1 MKIGFLGAGLMGT
14 SMVRRFL
21 HQGHQVRVWNRT
33 PAKAEALRSE
43 GAVPCPNA
51 AGAVEGV
58 DRIHLILSDDQ
69 AVDETLEPLAGKVPP
84 DCWILDHSTTLPEPT
99 GRRSDRWAGR
109 GGVYLHAPVMMS
121 PGNALAG
128 EGFILVSG
136 KHQWVSRV
144 LPDLGRMTG
153 KVIYLGEAPQLA
165 AVHKLI
171 GNLAFLGQYGLV
183 ADIFRLAA
191 SAGISPKDALVTFQD
206 CNPGA
211 SLPALGARVA
221 SGEFSPPDFTVAMA
235 RKDVRLMQEAA
246 GSAGITLAVTSQV
259 AALQDAALARG
270 EADWDTAAAF
280 RFPTA

>member
-21 HQGHQVRVWNRT
+21 KQGHEVRVWNRT
-33 PAKAEALRSE
+33 PAKAEALRSF
-43 GAVPCPNA
+43 GAVPCPTP
-51 AGAVEGV
+51 AGAVAGV
-58 DRIHLILSDDQ
+58 DRIHLILADDR
-69 AVDETLEPLAGKVPP
+69 AVDETLEPLAGLIPG

-99 GRRSDRWAGR
+99 GERCARWSGR
-109 GGVYLHAPVMMS
+109 HRVYLHAPVMMS

-128 EGFILVSG
+128 EGFLLVSG
-136 KHQWVSRV
+136 RQDQVVRV

-153 KVIYLGEAPQLA
+153 KVINLGEGPHLA

-171 GNLAFLGQYGLV
+171 GNLAFLGQYGIV

-191 SAGISPKDALVTFQD
+191 AAGISPADSLITLQD

-221 SGEFSPPDFTVAMA
+221 SGSFSPPDFTVAMA
-235 RKDVRLMQEAA
+235 RKDVRLMHEAA
-246 GSAGITLAVTSQV
+246 AANPLRVTAQV
-259 AALQDAALARG
+259 AALQDEALARG
-270 EADWDTAAAF
+270 EGAWDTAAAF
-280 RFPTA
+280 RFPAR

>member
-21 HQGHQVRVWNRT
+21 LQGHQVRVWNRT
-33 PAKAEALRSE
+33 PAKAEALRSQ
-43 GAVPCPNA
+43 GAVPCPTPA
-51 AGAVEGV
+51 DAVNGV

-69 AVDETLEPLAGKVPP
+69 AVDETLEPLAGKLSS
-84 DCWILDHSTTLPEPT
+84 DSWILDHSTTLPEPT
-99 GRRSDRWAGR
+99 GRRSDRWAAR
-109 GGVYLHAPVMMS
+109 GIGYLHAPVMMS

-136 KHQWVSRV
+136 KQELVSRV
-144 LPDLGRMTG
+144 LTDLGRMTG
-153 KVIYLGEAPQLA
+153 KVINLGEAPQVA

-171 GNLAFLGQYGLV
+171 GNLAFLGQYGLI

-191 SAGISPKDALVTFQD
+191 SAGISPRDALITLQD

-246 GSAGITLAVTSQV
+246 AAAGIALTVTSQV
-259 AALQDAALARG
+259 AALQDGALARG
-270 EADWDTAAAF
+270 EAEWDTAAAF